1 MRFDQTHMLRFRK
14 FRLVFALLWLA
25 PLLFVASC
33 DLLKLLQ
40 PPIVEI
46 ELDKVFQLAR
56 GQMALLRSE
65 NLSITF
71 KQVLEDSR
79 CPENVQCIWAGNAR
93 IAIEVMRPGSGKET
107 LILNSTLEPHEAS
120 YQGFRIRFEG
130 LAPQSRTDQRS
141 SSQPYLLSLSV
152 TKRV

>member
-1 MRFDQTHMLRFRK
+1 MRFDPTYMLGFRAY
-14 FRLVFALLWLA
+14 RVVFALLMLA
-25 PLLFVASC
+25 SSLFVASC

-46 ELDKVFQLAR
+46 ELNKVFQLAL
-56 GQMALLRSE
+56 GQTALLRSE

-79 CPENVQCIWAGNAR
+79 CPQGVQCIWAGNAKV
-93 IAIEVMRPGSGKET
+93 AVEVVQPGIEKET
-107 LILNSTLEPHEAS
+107 LMLNSAVEPREAL
-120 YQGFRIRFEG
+120 YQNFRIRFEG
-130 LAPQSRTDQRS
+130 LAPQSRFDRQIFP
-141 SSQPYLLSLSV
+141 QQYLLSLSV